1 MNRERR
7 TAARVALVA
16 LLLSGAV
23 ALAVVAARGPA
34 PPRTSDERVREVA
47 STLRCPV
54 CQNLSVADSSSRLAQ
69 EMRAEI
75 ARDLREGRS
84 EDEIRE
90 AFVDAY
96 GEWILLSPPRRG
108 IGLLPW
114 VAPMLLLAGGA
125 AAVVFLIRRW
135 ARRDQPSGVPRP
147 SLTAHERQMLERS
160 MADGDGL
167 L

>member
-1 MNRERR
+1 V
-7 TAARVALVA
+7 AGRVALVA
-16 LLLSGAV
+16 LLLSGVV
-23 ALAVVAARGPA
+23 ALAVVAVRGPA
-34 PPRTSDERVREVA
+34 PPRTSAERVRELA

-69 EMRAEI
+69 EMRARI

-90 AFVDAY
+90 AFVAAY

-125 AAVVFLIRRW
+125 AAAVFWIRRW
-135 ARRDQPSGVPRP
+135 AGRNQASGVPP
-147 SLTAHERQMLERS
+147 PDLTSDERKMLERS
-160 MADGDGL
+160 MADGDGGL